1 MNQSGLEIVKMSNTW
16 SNVEVELIV
25 ADYFK
30 MLSNELNGET
40 YSKATHR
47 RAILPLLASRSD
59 GSVEFKHQ
67 NISAVLV
74 NLGQPYIKGYLPRF
88 NYQKILEEK
97 VIEYLTLEPA
107 IENQFKVFADKLD
120 IKPKKEINFE
130 QFVFDLP
137 ILGKVS
143 ESEPIYNR
151 NPIKINYLEREQRNR
166 NLGNSGEKLVIK
178 YEKWDLIRKGKEK
191 FAEQIR
197 WISKEEGDGAGFD
210 ILSKNLNGKDKYIE
224 VKTTKLGKE
233 SPFFFSRNELLFSQE
248 HAEHYNLYRLFN
260 FEDDAKMFIRNGGL
274 DSICHTTPINYK
286 GIIRC

>member
-1 MNQSGLEIVKMSNTW
+1 MPNAW
-16 SNVEVELIV
+16 SNIEVELIV

-30 MLSNELNGET
+30 MLSSELKGET

-47 RAILPLLASRSD
+47 RAILPLLANRSD

-88 NYQKILEEK
+88 NYQKILEDK
-97 VIEYLTLEPA
+97 VIEYLTLKPT
-107 IENQFKVFADKLD
+107 IENQFKIFADKID

-130 QFVFDLP
+130 QLVFDLP

-166 NLGNSGEKLVIK
+166 NLGDSGEELVIE
-178 YEKWDLIRKGKEK
+178 YEKWDLIKNGKEK

-233 SPFFFSRNELLFSQE
+233 TPFFFSRNELLFSQE

-260 FEDDAKMFIRNGGL
+260 FEDDAKIFIRNGGL
-274 DSICHTTPINYK
+274 DSICHSTPINYK

>member
-1 MNQSGLEIVKMSNTW
+1 MSNGW
-16 SNVEVELIV
+16 SNIEVELIV

-30 MLSNELNGET
+30 MLSNELKGEN

-47 RAILPLLASRSD
+47 RAILPLLTNRSD

-74 NLGQPYIKGYLPRF
+74 NFGQPYIRGYLPRF
-88 NYQKILEEK
+88 NYQKILEDK
-97 VIEYLTLEPA
+97 VIEYLTLKPT
-107 IENQFKVFADKLD
+107 IENQFKAFADKLY

-130 QFVFDLP
+130 QLVFDLP

-143 ESEPIYNR
+143 EMEPIYNR

-166 NLGNSGEKLVIK
+166 NLGESGEELVIE
-178 YEKWDLIRKGKEK
+178 YEKWELINNGKEK

-224 VKTTKLGKE
+224 VKTTKLGKQT
-233 SPFFFSRNELLFSQE
+233 PFFFSRNELLFSQE
-248 HAEHYNLYRLFN
+248 HTEQYNLYRLFN
-260 FEDDAKMFIRNGGL
+260 FEDDTKMIIRNGGL
-274 DSICHTTPINYK
+274 DSICHSTPINYT
-286 GIIRC
+286 GIIRY

>member
-1 MNQSGLEIVKMSNTW
+1 MPNAW
-16 SNVEVELIV
+16 SNIEVDIIV

-30 MLSNELNGET
+30 MLSYELNRES

-47 RAILPLLASRSD
+47 RALLPLLANRSD

-88 NYQKILEEK
+88 NYQKILEDK
-97 VIEYLTLEPA
+97 VIDYLTLKPA
-107 IENQFKVFADKLD
+107 FENQFKLFADKLD
-120 IKPKKEINFE
+120 IKPKKEVNFE
-130 QFVFDLP
+130 QLVFDLP
-137 ILGKVS
+137 ILGRVS
-143 ESEPIYNR
+143 EPEPLYNR

-166 NLGNSGEKLVIK
+166 NLGVIGEELVIE
-178 YEKWDLIRKGKEK
+178 YEKWDLIRNGKEK

-233 SPFFFSRNELLFSQE
+233 TPFFFSRNELLFSQK
-248 HAEHYNLYRLFN
+248 HAEQYNLYRLFN

-274 DSICHTTPINYK
+274 DIICHSTPINYK
-286 GIIRC
+286 AILRC

>member
-1 MNQSGLEIVKMSNTW
+1 MSNSW
-16 SNVEVELIV
+16 SKIEVELIV

-47 RAILPLLASRSD
+47 RAILPLLANRSD

-67 NISAVLV
+67 NISAALV

-88 NYQKILEEK
+88 NYQKILEDK
-97 VIEYLTLEPA
+97 VIEYLTIKPT
-107 IENQFKVFADKLD
+107 IENQFKIFADKVD

-130 QFVFDLP
+130 QLVFDLP
-137 ILGKVS
+137 IIGKVS
-143 ESEPIYNR
+143 DSEPIYNR

-166 NLGNSGEKLVIK
+166 NLGASGEELVIE
-178 YEKWDLIRKGKEK
+178 YEKWDLIRNGKKK
-191 FAEQIR
+191 FADQIR

-233 SPFFFSRNELLFSQE
+233 TPFFFSRNELLFSQE
-248 HAEHYNLYRLFN
+248 HAEYYNLYRLFN
-260 FEDDAKMFIRNGGL
+260 FEDDAKMFIRKGGL

-286 GIIRC
+286 GIIKC